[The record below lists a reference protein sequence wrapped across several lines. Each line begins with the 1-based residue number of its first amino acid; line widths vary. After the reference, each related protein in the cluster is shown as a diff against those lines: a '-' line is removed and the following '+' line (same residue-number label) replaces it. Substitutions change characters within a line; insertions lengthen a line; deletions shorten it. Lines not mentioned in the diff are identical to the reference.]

1 MASSNDPLLVT
12 QESQSATAKYRTVL
26 LFGAPGSGKGTVG
39 KALGAIPGFMHMAC
53 GDVFRNMDLST
64 PLGKRFIEFSSK
76 GLLVPDDSTIALWK
90 VNIDGLVGTHR
101 FHPDRD
107 ILVLD
112 GIPRNVEQARIMSH
126 YITVERVFYLVCSD
140 EALMIER
147 LQRRAMKENRLDDAS
162 EEVIRRRWRVYEEET
177 EPVLQ
182 YYPPQVIER
191 IDAVGAPT
199 KVIHAVLGRILAAGL
214 T

>member
-1 MASSNDPLLVT
+1 MSLTNDPLPT
-12 QESQSATAKYRTVL
+12 KQESGSGAPKYRTVL

-39 KALGAIPGFMHMAC
+39 KSLGAIPGFMHMAC

-64 PLGKRFIEFSSK
+64 PLGKRFLEYSSK

-90 VNIDGLVGTHR
+90 VNIDGLVGTHSFR
-101 FHPDRD
+101 PDRD
-107 ILVLD
+107 TLVLD
-112 GIPRNVEQARIMSH
+112 GIPRNVEQARIMAH

-177 EPVLQ
+177 EPVLRF
-182 YYPPQVIER
+182 YPPETIER
-191 IDAVGAPT
+191 VDAVGAPI
-199 KVIHAVLGRILAAGL
+199 KVIHDVLGRILGAGL

>member
-1 MASSNDPLLVT
+1 MASPNDSLLVE
-12 QESQSATAKYRTVL
+12 QEPQSVTAKYRTIL
-26 LFGAPGSGKGTVG
+26 LFGAPGAGKGTVG
-39 KALGAIPGFMHMAC
+39 KALGVIPGFLHMAC

-64 PLGKRFIEFSSK
+64 PLGRRFIEFSSK

-90 VNIDGLVGTHR
+90 VNIDGLVGTHTFR
-101 FHPDRD
+101 PDRD

-112 GIPRNVEQARIMSH
+112 GIPRNVEQAKIMSH

-177 EPVLQ
+177 EPVLR
-182 YYPPQVIER
+182 YYPSEVIER
-191 IDAVGAPT
+191 VDAVGPPV
-199 KVIHAVLGRILAAGL
+199 KVIHDVLGRVITASL